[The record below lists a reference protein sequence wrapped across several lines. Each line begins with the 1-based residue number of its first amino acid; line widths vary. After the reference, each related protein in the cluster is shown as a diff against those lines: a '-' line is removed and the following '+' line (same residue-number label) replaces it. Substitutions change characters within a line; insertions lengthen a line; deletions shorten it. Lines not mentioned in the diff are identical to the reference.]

1 MLTINLSQL
10 NTYFLVLMPM
20 IVAFVAGIIRQDK
33 FPHYVN
39 ELITVVVMLVLALLQ
54 AFFSGKLG
62 GSPLATFG
70 IVAAYTAALL
80 HTPLGQQ
87 LQNTIQTNVLSLG
100 KAPPPPEPITLEQIA
115 TVVAQQFQ
123 NYVQAQ
129 AMTTSVRPL
138 GIPEL
143 PTQQIP
149 AVVRANTPPA
159 QGG

>member
-1 MLTINLSQL
+1 MLTVNLSQL

-20 IVAFVAGIIRQDK
+20 IVAFVAGVIRQDK

-39 ELITVVVMLVLALLQ
+39 ELITVVVMIVLALLQ

-87 LQNTIQTNVLSLG
+87 LQNAIQTNVLSLG
-100 KAPPPPEPITLEQIA
+100 KAPPPPPPITLEQIA
-115 TVVAQQFQ
+115 AVVAQQFQ
-123 NYVQAQ
+123 Q
-129 AMTTSVRPL
+129 AMRAQGMVASTHVDQM
-138 GIPEL
+138 
-143 PTQQIP
+143 PTQQLP
-149 AVVRANTPPA
+149 AVVRTNTPPA
-159 QGG
+159 PGG